1 MKVSEVI
8 KPELVKLD
16 LKPGSKESALE
27 ALTDLLFE
35 QGVLTDKQAFLEDV
49 YKRESV
55 STTGIGNGV
64 AIPHGKSKFVND
76 TSVAIGLGKDGGLEW
91 ETFDGKPVQLVV
103 LLAVDDNAKGGEH
116 VRLLSQMAR
125 KLASEETCRRLV
137 QANSVDEIVSIF
149 SED

>member
-16 LKPGSKESALE
+16 LQAGSKEGALE

-35 QGVLTDKQAFLEDV
+35 EGVLTDKKAFLEDV

-64 AIPHGKSKFVND
+64 AIPHGKSKFVTD
-76 TSVAIGLGKDGGLEW
+76 TSVAIGLVKDGGLDW
-91 ETFDGKPVQLVV
+91 ETFDGKPVKLVV
-103 LLAVDDNAKGGEH
+103 LLAVDENAKNGEH

-125 KLASEETCRRLV
+125 KLASEETCNRLV
-137 QANSVDEIVSIF
+137 ASNTVDEIIEIF
-149 SED
+149 SEE